1 MATTVFNAVDK
12 SHYAAMGL
20 PIVGNAFTGCVPRS
34 SNPGSHKAP
43 AKRGPNS
50 TKVQQAASALRTDA
64 ERAADKLAKA
74 TAFHPTSCNFSIKPN
89 PSKPVNKA
97 GSRFATA

>member
-20 PIVGNAFTGCVPRS
+20 PVVGNAFTGCVPRS
-34 SNPGSHKAP
+34 SNPGNHKAP
-43 AKRGPNS
+43 AKRGPKS
-50 TKVQQAASALRTDA
+50 VAQKAASALRTDA
-64 ERAADKLAKA
+64 ERKAEKLAKA
-74 TAFHPTSCNFSIKPN
+74 TAFHPASCNFSIKPN

>member
-1 MATTVFNAVDK
+1 MNVTHRLIDK

-20 PIVGNAFTGCVPRS
+20 PVVGNAFTGCVPRS
-34 SNPGSHKAP
+34 SKPGTHKAP
-43 AKRGPNS
+43 AKRGPKS

-74 TAFHPTSCNFSIKPN
+74 TAFNKAGENFTIHPSTSK
-89 PSKPVNKA
+89 VGTA

>member
-1 MATTVFNAVDK
+1 MTKPTSSTVDK

-20 PIVGNAFTGCVPRS
+20 PVVGNAFTGCVPRS
-34 SNPGSHKAP
+34 SNPGNHNAP
-43 AKRGPNS
+43 AKRGP
-50 TKVQQAASALRTDA
+50 KPVAQQAASALRTDA

-74 TAFHPTSCNFSIKPN
+74 TAFNKAGGNFTIHPSTSK
-89 PSKPVNKA
+89 VGTA